1 MVVLLLALLSPVS
14 TINSQYIKTVPGMGK
29 AGYNPDKMICV
40 ARDVTGS
47 RLQQVRECHTA
58 QQWRDQAQQE
68 RTGMI
73 RKQFNGD
80 PGCNEAGA
88 SACNP
93 MTARD
98 TPW

>member
-1 MVVLLLALLSPVS
+1 MISAVLILLTSVT
-14 TINSQYIKTVPGMGK
+14 TINSSHARTVPGMGK
-29 AGYNPDKMICV
+29 LGDNPNKMACV

-58 QQWRDQAQQE
+58 QEWRDQGQQE
-68 RTGMI
+68 RTGML

-88 SACNP
+88 SSCNP

>member
-1 MVVLLLALLSPVS
+1 MVALLLVLLSPVS
-14 TINSQYIKTVPGMGK
+14 TLNTPYVRTVPGMGK
-29 AGYNPDKMICV
+29 AGDNPDKMVCV
-40 ARDVTGS
+40 SRDVTGS

-73 RKQFNGD
+73 RKQFNGA
-80 PGCNEAGA
+80 PGCNVPGSIACNAGA
-88 SACNP
+88 H
-93 MTARD
+93 D

>member
-1 MVVLLLALLSPVS
+1 MVVFLLALLSPVS
-14 TINSQYIKTVPGMGK
+14 TIDTPYSRTIPGMGK
-29 AGYNPDKMICV
+29 AGANPDKMICV

-68 RTGMI
+68 RTGML
-73 RKQFNGD
+73 RKQFNGA
-80 PGCNEAGA
+80 PGCNEPA
-88 SACNP
+88 SPACNT
-93 MTARD
+93 MARD